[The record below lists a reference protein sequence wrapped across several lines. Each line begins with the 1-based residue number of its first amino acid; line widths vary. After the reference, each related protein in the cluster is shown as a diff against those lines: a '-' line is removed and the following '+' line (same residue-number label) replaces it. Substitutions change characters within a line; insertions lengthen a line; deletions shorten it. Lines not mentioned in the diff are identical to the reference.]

1 MSKKELY
8 DERLKRFCDVM
19 SGQIPDRVPVLP
31 NIETWMFHYTNTS
44 IKKAFTEDNKVLFD
58 AFKKFDENVY
68 TDGVLSISNTLPLKM
83 GEILGSGL
91 YQVSEEGVQIIGSKG
106 KLMQAEE
113 YDELIKG
120 PMEFFANVL
129 IPRKLPKFNQSFEDN
144 VKLIKEA
151 YKRMGDFN
159 KYNGE
164 VVSRIEN
171 ELGLPVLVKTTNY
184 LSPDIVL
191 DYLRD
196 FVGIS
201 KDIRRCPDK
210 LLQACYELYSYVLE
224 MFDDTCAPPDGKALF
239 SPLHLP
245 TYLRPKDFEK
255 LYFPFMKKYI
265 EELGVKR
272 GYSIYFFMENQWMP
286 YLDILCDLPDNAKFV
301 GLFEKGDLPEIKHKL
316 RNKVIMMGGM
326 PLSVLARGT
335 KQEVIDKAKECL
347 DTLAYDGGYIFST
360 DKVLMSYGDAK
371 PENLIAACEYV
382 HEHGKY

>member
-1 MSKKELY
+1 M
-8 DERLKRFCDVM
+8 
-19 SGQIPDRVPVLP
+19 
-31 NIETWMFHYTNTS
+31 
-44 IKKAFTEDNKVLFD
+44 
-58 AFKKFDENVY
+58 
-68 TDGVLSISNTLPLKM
+68 
-83 GEILGSGL
+83 
-91 YQVSEEGVQIIGSKG
+91 
-106 KLMQAEE
+106 
-113 YDELIKG
+113 
-120 PMEFFANVL
+120 
-129 IPRKLPKFNQSFEDN
+129 
-144 VKLIKEA
+144 
-151 YKRMGDFN
+151 
-159 KYNGE
+159 
-164 VVSRIEN
+164 
-171 ELGLPVLVKTTNY
+171 LVKTTNY